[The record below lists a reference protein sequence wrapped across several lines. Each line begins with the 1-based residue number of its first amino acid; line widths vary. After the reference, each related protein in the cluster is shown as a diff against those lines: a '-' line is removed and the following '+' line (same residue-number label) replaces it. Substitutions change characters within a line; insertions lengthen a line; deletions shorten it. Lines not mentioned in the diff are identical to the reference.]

1 MAKEQVVNLKNLRAL
16 KATFA
21 ELPYKLRDK
30 VVQFGTR
37 KGAMVIVNKA
47 KRLVPVGKGHTKKVW
62 KRKRGDKHATFAGT
76 KHIHLRDTIKATK
89 LRSRDGRFSTLYVV
103 HAGKGRNTAHLV
115 EFGTR
120 AHLIPGAQ
128 LINGRWVR
136 GVRHP
141 GSRPRPFM
149 RPAFDGAMT
158 AVVAAMKDQ
167 WRKKAKLLVRKAQ
180 R

>member
-1 MAKEQVVNLKNLRAL
+1 MAKSQVVNLKNLNAL
-16 KATFA
+16 KATFR
-21 ELPYKLRDK
+21 ELPFNIRDK

-37 KGAMVIVNKA
+37 KGAMVIVNRA
-47 KRLVPVGKGHTKKVW
+47 KQLVPVGKGHTKKVW
-62 KRKRGDKHATFAGT
+62 RRRKGDKHASFAGT

-89 LRSRDGRFSTLYVV
+89 LRSGNKHLTHYVV
-103 HAGKGRNTAHLV
+103 HAGKGRYTAHLV

-120 AHLIPGAQ
+120 AHKIPGAQ
-128 LINGRWVR
+128 LVNGRWVR

-158 AVVAAMKDQ
+158 PVVAAMKDQ
-167 WRKKAKLLVRKAQ
+167 WRKKAKRLIRKAQ